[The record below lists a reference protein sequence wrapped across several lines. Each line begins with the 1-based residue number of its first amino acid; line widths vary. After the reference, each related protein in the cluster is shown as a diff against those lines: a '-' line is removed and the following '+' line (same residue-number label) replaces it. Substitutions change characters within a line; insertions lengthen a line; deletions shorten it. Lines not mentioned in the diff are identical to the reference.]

1 MIILMGLAGSGKSTQ
16 GQMLAKETGRV
27 WLSTGQMLRDSADV
41 AVIESLNHGNMVPDE
56 MIIPLVEQELAQI
69 FARGGDG
76 VMDGFPRTAGQAKWL
91 IENMM
96 SRVEMVVRI
105 IVPKAELIHRMELR
119 GRSDDQTIEV
129 IEERFR
135 LTEQNIYSVCEVF
148 RESSIKI
155 MDVDGIGT
163 VEEVHERIKQIT
175 TEVENE

>member
-1 MIILMGLAGSGKSTQ
+1 M
-16 GQMLAKETGRV
+16 
-27 WLSTGQMLRDSADV
+27 
-41 AVIESLNHGNMVPDE
+41 
-56 MIIPLVEQELAQI
+56 
-69 FARGGDG
+69 
-76 VMDGFPRTAGQAKWL
+76 MDGFPRTAGQAKWL